1 MRAKLRGHIQQADL
15 DNLEKVRNKFFLPA
29 KQLSEQKQKI
39 SSLVAYRDQI
49 KEVLGQNQQQK
60 VAKNDR

>member
-1 MRAKLRGHIQQADL
+1 M

-39 SSLVAYRDQI
+39 SSLVAYRDQL